1 MTSIPKRLESMIE
14 QYCEMGRAIDKLLRE
29 HTNNA
34 VCICSP
40 DHVQFWIDEDNIYE
54 NERGCTIED
63 FKQLVGPRKVK
74 FRHESDEGYHHFDVT
89 IGTEVC
95 TLVTYKSD
103 AGGAS
108 DDVSTNTQA

>member
-1 MTSIPKRLESMIE
+1 MTRLPNKIESMVE

-40 DHVQFWIDEDNIYE
+40 DHVQFWTDEDDMYE
-54 NERGCTIED
+54 NGPCTIED
-63 FKQLVGPRKVK
+63 FKQLVGPENVK
-74 FRHESDEGYHHFDVT
+74 FRNVSDGGYTHYDVI

-95 TLVTYKSD
+95 TLVTSSP
-103 AGGAS
+103 GGAS
-108 DDVSTNTQA
+108 DDVSLNAEA